1 MTIKNSLFIPL
12 VMIFPALVVNHLVTG
27 AAIFTALVTW
37 LLCMIA
43 YLLAWRLPVDTVR
56 RGLLAAGQALA
67 VVAISQWLGWRFNLL
82 TGAGFASRPPG
93 ALLHPNVLAAVLVP
107 LMIVTVECKAW
118 RQLAP
123 LALALLLTGSRA
135 GLLAAAAAGL
145 VYIVTDQAAR
155 RWLAHPWP
163 IFAGLAVIGM
173 SLLINMYGGVSHSE
187 IAHRLYYWQVGIQT
201 WRDHIWI
208 GVGVGGYNQAYLD
221 AGQHLTRTARH
232 AHNLVIN
239 ILAESGL
246 IGFGVFLFFV
256 WKLARIFRQRAA
268 QRAAGAFLAAITVIC
283 TFDCVMWV
291 PGAPVLLL
299 LCWSTAEIGGDD
311 VERLHLAGPRRRMI
325 DQLAIGIFG
334 LLPVVTLARLAGVDE
349 SRGGYIA
356 QIVYCVAL
364 AGVFYL
370 WPVYRRGANHDGIG
384 ESGPVDTG
392 GVVCVR

>member
-1 MTIKNSLFIPL
+1 MNKNSMIPL
-12 VMIFPALVVNHLVTG
+12 AMIGPVMLINHLVTG
-27 AAIFTALVTW
+27 AAVFVPLVTW
-37 LLCMIA
+37 SLCLIA
-43 YLLAWRLPVDTVR
+43 YALAWRLPVDTIR

-67 VVAISQWLGWRFNLL
+67 VVAISQWLAWRFNLL
-82 TGAGFASRPPG
+82 AGPGFASRPPG
-93 ALLHPNVLAAVLVP
+93 ALLHPNVLAAVLVTV
-107 LMIVTVECKAW
+107 MIVAVECKAW
-118 RQLAP
+118 RQLIP

-135 GLLAAAAAGL
+135 GLLAAVAAG
-145 VYIVTDQAAR
+145 IVWLFYDQAAR
-155 RWLAHPWP
+155 RWLAKRRWLV
-163 IFAGLAVIGM
+163 IVGCLALLMGLIT
-173 SLLINMYGGVSHSE
+173 ITGGGSHSTLN
-187 IAHRLYYWQVGIQT
+187 HRLYYWQVGIQT
-201 WRDHIWI
+201 WRDHPLI

-232 AHNLVIN
+232 AHNLLIN

-291 PGAPVLLL
+291 PGAPVLWL
-299 LCWSTAEIGGDD
+299 LCWQALTADSVGAAEWQ
-311 VERLHLAGPRRRMI
+311 LSGPRRRMI
-325 DQLAIGIFG
+325 DQTVIGIFG

-364 AGVFYL
+364 AGVYYL
-370 WPVYRRGANHDGIG
+370 WPVYRRGSSHVDENSNGG
-384 ESGPVDTG
+384 VVDTG
-392 GVVCVR
+392 GPVRDR